1 MVMLGSAPWPG
12 SAIIL
17 VNVPL
22 TASHAQAQPGKKK
35 LHKSQGL
42 NSSFGTQ
49 EHAPLCACALRGV
62 FQSPRMH
69 LREALPEEE
78 NACVLCCLSAKV
90 SPLLTYKIVL
100 D

>member
-17 VNVPL
+17 INVPL
-22 TASHAQAQPGKKK
+22 TASQAQAQPGKKP
-35 LHKSQGL
+35 HKNQGL
-42 NSSFGTQ
+42 NSSFDTR
-49 EHAPLCACALRGV
+49 ERAPLCACALRGV